1 MNKRSIKQKIL
12 LPYCAIILSVT
23 VILGVISHQVLMTTV
38 TDRQQE
44 TLALVARA
52 TGEEIAHQFERRKE
66 QIKILAHSDAT
77 ERYARNYA
85 FYSLGRKFAEHKNSF
100 PFLTYV
106 NQEGVEEERMEGG
119 RVSEGFEDIS
129 STMIFRE
136 AEANPNTTVISGVET
151 GPGKEPRISFIHWTQ
166 NFFGQFGGIIRGSS
180 PLSSL
185 TAPTR
190 QAKVGQLGFI
200 TILNSH
206 GQVLAYPDE
215 NRMLKIASGDNDVSR
230 TLLSAAVMKNSGF
243 GRASILGVDGYVAF
257 APVPGTDWSLLVTL
271 PYD

>member
-1 MNKRSIKQKIL
+1 M
-12 LPYCAIILSVT
+12 
-23 VILGVISHQVLMTTV
+23 
-38 TDRQQE
+38 
-44 TLALVARA
+44 
-52 TGEEIAHQFERRKE
+52 
-66 QIKILAHSDAT
+66 
-77 ERYARNYA
+77 
-85 FYSLGRKFAEHKNSF
+85 
-100 PFLTYV
+100 
-106 NQEGVEEERMEGG
+106 
-119 RVSEGFEDIS
+119 
-129 STMIFRE
+129 
-136 AEANPNTTVISGVET
+136 
-151 GPGKEPRISFIHWTQ
+151 EPRISFIHWTQ

-185 TAPTR
+185 TAPAR

-243 GRASILGVDGYVAF
+243 GRASILGVDGYVAY

-271 PYD
+271 PYDEFVEAPNALRNTIIGITLATLMALVVNVLAAWLLEP